1 MRKNERGEK
10 ERMKEIIE
18 KRFSPKKN
26 YLFVE
31 ISKRQMLYF
40 YWLNKLIYM
49 LKYLNA
55 KYNYKIKSTIYLFLE
70 RTM

>member
-1 MRKNERGEK
+1 
-10 ERMKEIIE
+10 MKEIIE